1 MKHGGFGE
9 ERTVAVSDGE
19 RQAIADLFRRQAA
32 NDEAVSALLDTIV
45 ASPAG
50 HPVGGAPEVLHAH
63 LARSVAKRLFDL
75 ALALSALVVLVPLLV
90 VIALVIRLETRG
102 PVIFCQD
109 RIGLG
114 NRTFRI
120 FKFRTMHHDAGDATR
135 ITRVGRVIRANSMDE
150 LPQLINVIRGDMSIV
165 GPRPH
170 TLESRAAG
178 KLFWH
183 LDSRYWQRHA
193 ARPGLTGLA
202 QIRGY
207 RGATH
212 REDDLH
218 NRLQADL
225 EYLERWSIW
234 QDVKIVFATFRVIVH
249 RNAV

>member
-1 MKHGGFGE
+1 MKHGGFGKERVAQE
-9 ERTVAVSDGE
+9 ED
-19 RQAIADLFRRQAA
+19 QALADLFRHHGAGPLPD
-32 NDEAVSALLDTIV
+32 NDREPLI
-45 ASPAG
+45 SPA
-50 HPVGGAPEVLHAH
+50 PSA
-63 LARSVAKRLFDL
+63 LARSKRLFDL
-75 ALALSALVVLVPLLV
+75 TIALSALLLLIPMLVM
-90 VIALVIRLETRG
+90 IALVIKLETRG

-109 RIGLG
+109 RVGLG

-120 FKFRTMHHDAGDATR
+120 FKFRTMQDMR

-150 LPQLINVIRGDMSIV
+150 LPQLINVILGDMSIV

-178 KLFWH
+178 KLFWDI
-183 LDSRYWQRHA
+183 DSRYWQRHA

-212 REDDLH
+212 READLV

-225 EYLERWSIW
+225 EYLDAWSIW
-234 QDVKIVFATFRVIVH
+234 RDVRIVFATFRVLVH
-249 RNAV
+249 RNEG